1 MIDYCEDC
9 GCRVYNGSCV
19 NCDEEAF
26 IAEQQWIEEYA
37 VPDRPVSIEAVIGD
51 KTPKD
56 SPRSPTDNSADNP
69 QKGNS
74 ENRH

>member
-19 NCDEEAF
+19 NCDEEVF
-26 IAEQQWIEEYA
+26 IAEQQWRTEHQKEEYA

-51 KTPKD
+51 KTPHQA
-56 SPRSPTDNSADNP
+56 R
-69 QKGNS
+69 
-74 ENRH
+74 